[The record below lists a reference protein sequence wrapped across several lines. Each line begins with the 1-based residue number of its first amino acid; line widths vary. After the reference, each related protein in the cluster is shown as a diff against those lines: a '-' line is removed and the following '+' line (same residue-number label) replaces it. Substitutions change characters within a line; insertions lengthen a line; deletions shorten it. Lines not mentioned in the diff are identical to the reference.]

1 MMLELLQGIVGILCA
16 ILCVWYARRA
26 PGESASSHMPKL
38 LAARVYL
45 RANLPLSFF
54 GALAVTSVMGSW
66 FMYVELRE
74 PPPAAS
80 NTGVAIKY
88 VSVPDPQQTALIET
102 LKQQLS
108 EAERR
113 IDWLNT
119 QLKDP
124 PIKANEPGT
133 QAVMLINKQNR
144 PRLFNRMLLHL

>member
-1 MMLELLQGIVGILCA
+1 
-16 ILCVWYARRA
+16 
-26 PGESASSHMPKL
+26 
-38 LAARVYL
+38 
-45 RANLPLSFF
+45 
-54 GALAVTSVMGSW
+54 MGSW

-133 QAVMLINKQNR
+133 QAVILINKQNR